1 MEIVQLK
8 QSVVHIKL
16 HPSSFFTSGPWCQVT
31 TLCSHVTSLN
41 RHKRRVTEHLWRRPE
56 YKHSQMHRFGIFH
69 EQCQKIQ
76 RILQNS
82 KVPFECEDTSKFDD
96 VKGLA
101 RMCGVSWIGSD
112 NPIVHE
118 KRDWGR
124 AIMAGWDCAAFL
136 QNWGLQHI
144 KYGEEEKETA
154 INVGRMILLNI
165 LFCEV

>member
-1 MEIVQLK
+1 
-8 QSVVHIKL
+8 
-16 HPSSFFTSGPWCQVT
+16 
-31 TLCSHVTSLN
+31 
-41 RHKRRVTEHLWRRPE
+41 
-56 YKHSQMHRFGIFH
+56 MHRFGIFH

-82 KVPFECEDTSKFDD
+82 QVPFECEDTSKFDA

-101 RMCGVSWIGSD
+101 RMCGLSWIGSD
-112 NPIVHE
+112 NSIVHE

-124 AIMAGWDCAAFL
+124 TIMAGWDRAAFL
-136 QNWGLQHI
+136 QNWGLQYV
-144 KYGEEEKETA
+144 KYGQKEKEAA